1 MLPPPDSADLSSSRS
16 RYTNDDEHDAR
27 QHAGDEEQPAEAPE
41 TEARRADAAAAAL
54 LDCLSHYPAYSSGVY
69 CSGPRV
75 LIAPLLY
82 SLRGISDE
90 QRKALPPRIR
100 IAYFR
105 YVCLLNPHSRPCVL
119 SLRHYR
125 STAHVTLCDADARWP
140 QGRPCCFQLGRMLR
154 SQLRRGISVYLP
166 FLNSC
171 LWLNR
176 IP

>member
-1 MLPPPDSADLSSSRS
+1 MAITEIRGGYCYQKCHPRFRHRDMLPPPDSADLSSSRS

-27 QHAGDEEQPAEAPE
+27 QHAGNEEQPAEAPE

-105 YVCLLNPHSRPCVL
+105 YDTNGMIPFIYTLLYGVERNSILVL
-119 SLRHYR
+119 
-125 STAHVTLCDADARWP
+125 
-140 QGRPCCFQLGRMLR
+140 
-154 SQLRRGISVYLP
+154 
-166 FLNSC
+166 
-171 LWLNR
+171 
-176 IP
+176 